1 MAATAPSFG
10 PELSVSFETYALPE
24 AMPRQELFRFRFGKD
39 LEDDDAD
46 NTFRLHIE
54 PVGYIARDEIWHT
67 SKPVVTGRSDGFAH
81 AECEQHLA
89 AHIEINPGPGDDFRE
104 LTADA
109 YCKLLSLVRQR
120 GYPNLVRIW
129 NFFPQINQGFGD
141 QERYKLFTAGRAI
154 AFEEYGYRGQILP
167 AGTAIGTDPG
177 TPFTISAIATRED
190 CQTLENPRQ
199 ISAYNYPR
207 NYGPKS
213 PSFSRAVTV
222 ASPGGYKILISGT
235 ASIVGHES
243 RHNDNPERQI
253 LETLQNLENLIQHA
267 RDVTR
272 SRISD
277 EQIFDYYLRVYIRSK
292 EQVFEIKRALGKQ
305 LTNDHRIIFLRGDI
319 CRRELLVE
327 VEATCKI

>member
-10 PELSVSFETYALPE
+10 PDLSVSFETHALAESAPGH
-24 AMPRQELFRFRFGKD
+24 ELFRFRFGKD
-39 LEDDDAD
+39 LEDSGAD

-54 PVGYIARDEIWHT
+54 PVGYVARDEIWHT
-67 SKPVVTGRSDGFAH
+67 SEPVATGRSDKIAY

-89 AHIEINPGPGDDFRE
+89 AHIEMNPNPADNFRD

-109 YCKLLSLVRQR
+109 YYKLLSFVRQR
-120 GYPNLVRIW
+120 GYANLIRTW
-129 NFFPQINQGFGD
+129 NFFPHINQGSGD

-154 AFEEYGYRGQILP
+154 AFEEFRYRGQMLP

-190 CQTLENPRQ
+190 CRTVENPRQ
-199 ISAYNYPR
+199 TSAYNYPR

-222 ASPGGYKILISGT
+222 ASSGGYKILISGT

-243 RHNDNPERQI
+243 RHDENPERQI

-267 RDVTR
+267 KDVTQ
-272 SRISD
+272 SRLSGK
-277 EQIFDYYLRVYIRSK
+277 QIIDCYLRVYIRSK
-292 EQVFEIKRALGKQ
+292 EQVFEIKRALGKE
-305 LTNDHRIIFLRGDI
+305 LASDHHIIFLRGDI

-327 VEATCKI
+327 VEAACKI